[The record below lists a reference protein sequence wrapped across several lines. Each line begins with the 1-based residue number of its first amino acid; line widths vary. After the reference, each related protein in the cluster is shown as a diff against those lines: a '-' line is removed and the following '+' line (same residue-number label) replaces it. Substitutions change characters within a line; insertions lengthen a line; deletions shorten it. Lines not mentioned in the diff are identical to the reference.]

1 MIHNPQELALSVVN
15 ASALRSGTQ
24 TQFTCRGNV
33 SIGAAFDADW
43 CLNDRT
49 DSIQPQHCEIRRID
63 GRWCIIDLCTGTYL
77 NGASAP
83 MGLGVRAQ
91 LNVNDEIRLGDLN
104 LRVGLRP
111 LQQEFPESVDTL
123 METIAPLGRLRDTK
137 SQDNAYPDDPLLGL
151 DALIIKQNPSSQ
163 APDALLYDTIQAPDS
178 PDLSFTPES
187 DSEFEMS
194 SSIALKTPRQM
205 SNGDHPSTLT
215 AMETPMDSTSQPSGD
230 LFWDTESQDTHLLT
244 GPMLSGL
251 GATLAEGRD
260 VTQLHHLSHEIG
272 QSLQACI
279 QGLLAVHQQVRDG
292 RLGTLN
298 RNLQPIEDN
307 PLRLGLSYQDTITT
321 MFDDGKSAV
330 HLAPPSAIA
339 ESLKQIRD
347 HHDAMLHATSVALTH
362 ILEAFSPEV
371 LLRRFSQY
379 QRGQSDALS
388 DSGSWAWQMY
398 SNYYQELTSSRQQ
411 GFEKLYWE
419 IFEQAYDRR
428 IRDIQRES

>member
-1 MIHNPQELALSVVN
+1 MTDNPKELVLSVVN
-15 ASALRSGTQ
+15 ASALISGISA
-24 TQFTCRGNV
+24 QFTCRGNTH
-33 SIGAAFDADW
+33 IGAAFDADW
-43 CLNDRT
+43 CLNDREH
-49 DSIQPQHCEIRRID
+49 SIRPQHCKIQRID
-63 GRWCIIDLCTGTYL
+63 DRWCITDLCAGTYL
-77 NGASAP
+77 NGASAA
-83 MGLGVRAQ
+83 MGLDESAQ
-91 LNVNDEIRLGDLN
+91 LNINDEIRLGELT
-104 LRVGLRP
+104 LCVGLRP
-111 LQQEFPESVDTL
+111 LQQELTESVDTL
-123 METIAPLGRLRDTK
+123 FESIAPLERSRDTK
-137 SQDNAYPDDPLLGL
+137 PKDHEYPDDPLIGL

-163 APDALLYDTIQAPDS
+163 APDALLYDTALASKTPE
-178 PDLSFTPES
+178 LNFTPES

-205 SNGDHPSTLT
+205 SNGVHPSTLT

-230 LFWDTESQDTHLLT
+230 LLWNTEPQDMHLLT

-339 ESLKQIRD
+339 ESLKQVRD

-371 LLRRFSQY
+371 LLRRFTQY
-379 QRGQSDALS
+379 QRGQSDALA
-388 DSGSWAWQMY
+388 DNGSWAWQMY

>member
-1 MIHNPQELALSVVN
+1 MTHNPQELVLSVVN
-15 ASALRSGTQ
+15 ASALRLGTQ
-24 TQFTCRGNV
+24 SQFTCRSDV
-33 SIGAAFDADW
+33 HIGAAFDADW
-43 CLNDRT
+43 CLNDREH
-49 DSIQPQHCEIRRID
+49 SIQPQHCEIRRID
-63 GRWCIIDLCTGTYL
+63 DRWCIIDLCAGIYL

-83 MGLGVRAQ
+83 MGRGERAQ
-91 LNVNDEIRLGDLN
+91 LKVNDDIRLGELTV
-104 LRVGLRP
+104 RVGHRP
-111 LQQEFPESVDTL
+111 LQQEAPESVDTL
-123 METIAPLGRLRDTK
+123 VGAISPHEDIREVKP
-137 SQDNAYPDDPLLGL
+137 QDKTYPDDPLLGL
-151 DALIIKQNPSSQ
+151 DVLLIKQHPSSQ
-163 APDALLYDTIQAPDS
+163 APDALLYDSTYAPEM
-178 PDLSFTPES
+178 PDLNFTPES

-205 SNGDHPSTLT
+205 SNHPSTLT
-215 AMETPMDSTSQPSGD
+215 AMETPMDNTSQPTGD
-230 LFWDTESQDTHLLT
+230 LLWDAEPQDTHLLT

-251 GATLAEGRD
+251 GATLAERRD
-260 VTQLHHLSHEIG
+260 VTQLHHLSNEIG

-330 HLAPPSAIA
+330 HLAPPSAIS
-339 ESLKQIRD
+339 ESLKQVRD

-379 QRGQSDALS
+379 QRGQSDTLT
-388 DSGSWAWQMY
+388 DNGHWAWQMY